1 MKIQSSFER
10 DEAKL
15 YVVPTPIG
23 NLEDM
28 TFRALAI
35 LKEVDLIAAEDTRN
49 TMNLL
54 RHFEIDNHLVSYHE
68 HNELERTKQL
78 LDYLAEGKSIAL
90 VSDAGMPAISD
101 PGHVLVQA
109 VIERNYDVV
118 VLPGANAALT
128 ALVGS
133 GLSTERFL
141 FYGFL
146 PRKTREMKNELEPFK
161 NMCSTFIFYES
172 PHRITRT
179 LQTIYDVFGN
189 RNVSIA
195 RELTK
200 RFETYIRGSLKDI
213 IASVEQLI
221 FKGEICLIVEGS
233 KEAIDED
240 PLWWSPF
247 SVKEHV
253 DYYMQKESLSSKDAI
268 KQVAHDRKM
277 GRQDVYRKFH
287 IE

>member
-23 NLEDM
+23 NLEDI

-68 HNELERTKQL
+68 HNERERTKQLLDYLAEGKSDRRFERDEAKLYVVPTPIGNLEDRTFRALAILKEVDLIAAEDTRNTMNLLRHFEIDNHLVSYHEHNERERTKQL

-146 PRKTREMKNELEPFK
+146 PRKTRE
-161 NMCSTFIFYES
+161 
-172 PHRITRT
+172 
-179 LQTIYDVFGN
+179 
-189 RNVSIA
+189 
-195 RELTK
+195 
-200 RFETYIRGSLKDI
+200 
-213 IASVEQLI
+213 
-221 FKGEICLIVEGS
+221 
-233 KEAIDED
+233 
-240 PLWWSPF
+240 
-247 SVKEHV
+247 
-253 DYYMQKESLSSKDAI
+253 
-268 KQVAHDRKM
+268 
-277 GRQDVYRKFH
+277 
-287 IE
+287 

>member
-1 MKIQSSFER
+1 
-10 DEAKL
+10 
-15 YVVPTPIG
+15 
-23 NLEDM
+23 
-28 TFRALAI
+28 
-35 LKEVDLIAAEDTRN
+35 
-49 TMNLL
+49 
-54 RHFEIDNHLVSYHE
+54 
-68 HNELERTKQL
+68 
-78 LDYLAEGKSIAL
+78 
-90 VSDAGMPAISD
+90 MPAISD

-133 GLSTERFL
+133 GLSTARFL

-200 RFETYIRGSLKDI
+200 RFETYIRGS
-213 IASVEQLI
+213 
-221 FKGEICLIVEGS
+221 
-233 KEAIDED
+233 
-240 PLWWSPF
+240 
-247 SVKEHV
+247 
-253 DYYMQKESLSSKDAI
+253 
-268 KQVAHDRKM
+268 DRKSTRVGKEWRYEQ
-277 GRQDVYRKFH
+277 GR
-287 IE
+287 EW